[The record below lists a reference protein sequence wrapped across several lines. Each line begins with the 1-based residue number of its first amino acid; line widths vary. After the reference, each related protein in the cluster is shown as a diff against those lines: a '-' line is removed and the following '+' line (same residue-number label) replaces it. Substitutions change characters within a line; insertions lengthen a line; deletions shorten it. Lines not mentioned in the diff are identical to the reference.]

1 MTNKIKLDKEVIRE
15 LATLLQEN
23 SLTEIEWT
31 QGNQTIRLA
40 RQTDTRSISRDFS
53 LKPDATPATTTTKNL
68 PDPVQHPGA
77 VLSPMVGAAYI
88 SPEPGA
94 KPFVELGSQ
103 VSEGDTLL
111 IIEAMKTMNPIPAPK
126 SGTIKEIIVG
136 NGMPVEYGELLMIIE

>member
-31 QGNQTIRLA
+31 QGNQTVRLA

>member
-53 LKPDATPATTTTKNL
+53 LKPDATPATTSTKNL

-94 KPFVELGSQ
+94 KPFVELGSK

>member
-40 RQTDTRSISRDFS
+40 RQTDTRSISRDLS

>member
-53 LKPDATPATTTTKNL
+53 LKPDATPATTTTKNRAVYTGICTAKRL
-68 PDPVQHPGA
+68 HSQPDRETLRGCSGRHIQGKGL
-77 VLSPMVGAAYI
+77 VL
-88 SPEPGA
+88 
-94 KPFVELGSQ
+94 
-103 VSEGDTLL
+103 
-111 IIEAMKTMNPIPAPK
+111 
-126 SGTIKEIIVG
+126 
-136 NGMPVEYGELLMIIE
+136 